1 MLTLFAPSPA
11 LLTPTV
17 ASRAPA
23 VSMRAATWKPGET
36 APAYL
41 DGSMPADAGC
51 DPLCLVALARP
62 VGVVPKRIIN
72 GGFLD
77 RILPFPYTTKG
88 REKLMASRTADEQQQ
103 TVAFM
108 REAEIKHCRLAML
121 AAVGWPMAELF
132 NQLPFGGLGFIGGRA
147 PALLNGGL
155 DAYAPFMLLF
165 LGAASYLEI
174 NTVDDVYQTYLYKQE
189 KEYVPGNLEFDPLGL
204 SDKLGRTAAAEAEIY
219 NGRLAMLAITG
230 FAMQEAVWGQPVV
243 DQWSI
248 FFKPAF

>member
-1 MLTLFAPSPA
+1 MRSASIERSSAKCEAHAQYSQAAGRRSESGAVA
-11 LLTPTV
+11 LLT
-17 ASRAPA
+17 
-23 VSMRAATWKPGET
+23 
-36 APAYL
+36 
-41 DGSMPADAGC
+41 
-51 DPLCLVALARP
+51 
-62 VGVVPKRIIN
+62 
-72 GGFLD
+72 
-77 RILPFPYTTKG
+77 
-88 REKLMASRTADEQQQ
+88 DE
-103 TVAFM
+103 
-108 REAEIKHCRLAML
+108 
-121 AAVGWPMAELF
+121 
-132 NQLPFGGLGFIGGRA
+132 GRA

-230 FAMQEAVWGQPVV
+230 FAMQEALWGQPVV